1 MFFIDLL
8 FEILVFLITGL
19 LQIPLSQL
27 QASAM

>member
-8 FEILVFLITGL
+8 FEILVFVLTGL

-27 QASAM
+27 QAATM